1 MDLYRGGW
9 ICGGSLCLHRSGL
22 TALRVRVC
30 EEVTGVLVASEHRH
44 LEHSHRHCHD
54 QAWGL
59 AVYSWVV
66 LPDWSG
72 DPSHSAARQACTAG
86 QGQANS
92 GTRATRRPNTVRFP
106 GPLTG
111 MIGCRLHLCSCSDH
125 LCPVEFD
132 NVVRRASLCMFQV
145 GVFCGKVL
153 LSLSLDRSV
162 DVLIGPS
169 RNWVCSLHNSL
180 QIGCP

>member
-1 MDLYRGGW
+1 M
-9 ICGGSLCLHRSGL
+9 CLHRSGL

-30 EEVTGVLVASEHRH
+30 EEVTGVLVAYEHRH

-59 AVYSWVV
+59 VVSSWVV

-72 DPSHSAARQACTAG
+72 DHVWTSHSAARQACTAG

-92 GTRATRRPNTVRFP
+92 GTRATRRPKDSSFP
-106 GPLTG
+106 WSAYGNDWLQAPSLFLLL
-111 MIGCRLHLCSCSDH
+111 IKL
-125 LCPVEFD
+125 PVEFD
-132 NVVRRASLCMFQV
+132 NVVRRASLCMSQV

-153 LSLSLDRSV
+153 LSLSV

-169 RNWVCSLHNSL
+169 RNWSAHSTIVSRL
-180 QIGCP
+180 GGP